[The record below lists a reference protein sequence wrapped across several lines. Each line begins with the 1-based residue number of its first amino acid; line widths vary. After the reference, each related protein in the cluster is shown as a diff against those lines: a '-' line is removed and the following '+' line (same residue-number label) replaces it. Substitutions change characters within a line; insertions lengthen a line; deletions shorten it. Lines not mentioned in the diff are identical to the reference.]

1 VNAAN
6 AVLLVAVV
14 LPPVAG
20 PARTGEAPQTIDMP
34 ADVLRD
40 KIRGGLL
47 GQILGNLN
55 GLQHEMKYINEPGDV
70 RQYTP
75 ALPNGARTDD
85 DTDFEW
91 VYVVAMQ
98 REDRVL
104 LPPGRIA
111 RLWKKRINRGIWCSN
126 RYARHL
132 MDLGIEPPM
141 TGRVALNP
149 WAEFNIS
156 GQFLCETF
164 GLLSPGMPRT
174 ASRIGL
180 NYTRVAVDG
189 EPAQTTQLFCSMI
202 AAAFV
207 TDDLEKVLDSG
218 AASGSSC
225 AGGPFIA
232 SVGRSPATYGRWP
245 RRRSRRP
252 R

>member
-1 VNAAN
+1 MNVPNA
-6 AVLLVAVV
+6 LLVVALVCPGVSDLARASEAV
-14 LPPVAG
+14 
-20 PARTGEAPQTIDMP
+20 QTTDMP

-40 KIRGGLL
+40 KVRGGLL

-55 GLQHEMKYINEPGDV
+55 GLQHEMKYIGEPGNV
-70 RQYTP
+70 EQYTP
-75 ALPNGARTDD
+75 ALPTGARTDD

-104 LPPGRIA
+104 LPPERIA
-111 RLWKKRINRGIWCSN
+111 QLWRKRINRGIWCSN

-141 TGRVALNP
+141 TGRLALNP

-180 NYTRVAVDG
+180 NYTQVAIDC
-189 EPAQTTQLFCSMI
+189 EPAQTTQLFCTMI
-202 AAAFV
+202 AMAFV
-207 TDDLEKVLDSG
+207 TDDLDRILDSG
-218 AASGSSC
+218 AA
-225 AGGPFIA
+225 ALDPA
-232 SVGRSPATYGRWP
+232 SKVRQVVRDVRRWHGKHGDDWRTT
-245 RRRSRRP
+245 RR
-252 R
+252 